1 VSGSKSPIEDAYYHA
16 VSNRLFSLVYFALND
31 GVPLD
36 GRKSFR
42 KEWSERSY
50 ELNQVLLLCARPD
63 WASYPDTFSVDPWIA
78 KHLQAHEVGSLCYII
93 DQWLDDQPL
102 PPLVSEDPLVE
113 DRKVRDLARL
123 FSALNR

>member
-1 VSGSKSPIEDAYYHA
+1 MQGLEAIEVEKFRA
-16 VSNRLFSLVYFALND
+16 VVKFQSTAFRRALQHH
-31 GVPLD
+31 
-36 GRKSFR
+36 
-42 KEWSERSY
+42 
-50 ELNQVLLLCARPD
+50 QVLLLCARPD

-78 KHLQAHEVGSLCYII
+78 KHLQAHEAGSLCYII

-113 DRKVRDLARL
+113 DRKVKDLTRL